1 MQVGLGIPG
10 TIRLGRIMGC
20 GLVVDEYMYSIPSG
34 LLQQLGCNCYS
45 RADSL
50 LRWVTFRALKGSS
63 LELFSL
69 TLNFSYLI
77 SYRHI

>member
-1 MQVGLGIPG
+1 MQVGLCIPG

-20 GLVVDEYMYSIPSG
+20 GFVIDEFMYSIQSG

-69 TLNFSYLI
+69 TLNYSYVI
-77 SYRHI
+77 SHRHV